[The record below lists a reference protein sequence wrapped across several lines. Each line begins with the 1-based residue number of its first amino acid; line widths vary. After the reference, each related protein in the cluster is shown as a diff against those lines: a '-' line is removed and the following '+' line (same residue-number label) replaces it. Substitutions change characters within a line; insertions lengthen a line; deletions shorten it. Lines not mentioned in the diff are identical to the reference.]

1 MRKLRLG
8 LALIILAISLT
19 LLAWGIWPSVRERLT
34 LTVPSSEMTLPTP
47 SSYVP
52 EFPPVIAISPAGLSS

>member
-1 MRKLRLG
+1 MSKIRLG

-19 LLAWGIWPSVRERLT
+19 LLIWGLWPAAQERHT
-34 LTVPSSEMTLPTP
+34 LTVPPSELTLPTP

-52 EFPPVIAISPAGLSS
+52 DLPAVCAEPVEFYG